1 MTAAGSAGTAPQK
14 FAAQGSGE
22 QLSGEQSSGGQGS
35 GERTGGV
42 LVAGVGNMFL
52 HDDGF
57 GPEVARHLAA
67 HPQPLESGVRVVDYG
82 IRGMH
87 LAYDLL
93 AGVDILVLVDTV
105 PADGNSA
112 PGSIRVLQ
120 VSAADV
126 DGRALLDPHG
136 MDPAA
141 VLGRLR
147 SMGGSLPATYVVG
160 CVPADLSEGIG
171 LSPAVAAAVS
181 EAAAAVGSLLGRQTS
196 TPSSSTAS

>member
-1 MTAAGSAGTAPQK
+1 VTA
-14 FAAQGSGE
+14 
-22 QLSGEQSSGGQGS
+22 
-35 GERTGGV
+35 GV

-67 HPQPLESGVRVVDYG
+67 QPRPQASDVRVVDYG

-93 AGVDILVLVDTV
+93 AGVDTLILVDTV
-105 PADGNSA
+105 PPDGTSA

-120 VSAADV
+120 VSSADL
-126 DGRALLDPHG
+126 DSRASFDPHG

-141 VLGRLR
+141 VLVRLR

-171 LSPAVAAAVS
+171 LSPAVAAAVP
-181 EAAAAVGSLLGRQTS
+181 EAVAAVGSLLGQQSSAPNR
-196 TPSSSTAS
+196 SSTSNEGGVSTCA

>member
-1 MTAAGSAGTAPQK
+1 VTAAGRAGTAPHD
-14 FAAQGSGE
+14 
-22 QLSGEQSSGGQGS
+22 SGGQDS

-42 LVAGVGNMFL
+42 LVAGVGNIFL

-67 HPQPLESGVRVVDYG
+67 QPQPLAPGVRVVDYG

-93 AGVDILVLVDTV
+93 AGVDTLVLVDTV
-105 PADGNSA
+105 PADGTSA

-120 VSAADV
+120 VSSADL
-126 DGRALLDPHG
+126 DRRASFDPHG

-141 VLGRLR
+141 VLVRLR

-160 CVPADLSEGIG
+160 CVPEDLSEGIG
-171 LSPAVAAAVS
+171 LSPAVAAAVPK
-181 EAAAAVGSLLGRQTS
+181 AAAAVGSLLGRQTS
-196 TPSSSTAS
+196 VPIRSSTTT

>member
-1 MTAAGSAGTAPQK
+1 MTADSRAASVPQGSAAP
-14 FAAQGSGE
+14 GDD
-22 QLSGEQSSGGQGS
+22 
-35 GERTGGV
+35 ERPGGV
-42 LVAGVGNMFL
+42 LVAGVGNLFL

-57 GPEVARHLAA
+57 GPEVARHLAEN
-67 HPQPLESGVRVVDYG
+67 PQPLAPGVRVVDYG

-93 AGVDILVLVDTV
+93 AGVDTLVLVDTV
-105 PADGNSA
+105 PADGTSA
-112 PGSIRVLQ
+112 PGSIRVLR
-120 VSAADV
+120 VSAADL
-126 DGRALLDPHG
+126 DGRAMLDPHG

-171 LSPAVAAAVS
+171 LSAPVAAAVPK
-181 EAAAAVGSLLGRQTS
+181 AAAAVGSLLGRHSS
-196 TPSSSTAS
+196 TPRPFSTSK

>member
-1 MTAAGSAGTAPQK
+1 MTAAS
-14 FAAQGSGE
+14 
-22 QLSGEQSSGGQGS
+22 
-35 GERTGGV
+35 V

-67 HPQPLESGVRVVDYG
+67 QPQPLAPGVRVVDYG

-93 AGVDILVLVDTV
+93 AGVDTLVLVDTV
-105 PADGNSA
+105 PPDGVSA
-112 PGSIRVLQ
+112 PGSIRVLE
-120 VSAADV
+120 VSSADL
-126 DGRALLDPHG
+126 DSRASFDPHG

-141 VLGRLR
+141 VLVRLR
-147 SMGGSLPATYVVG
+147 SMGGGLPATYVVG

-171 LSPAVAAAVS
+171 LSPAVAAAVP
-181 EAAAAVGSLLGRQTS
+181 EAAAAVGSLLGQQSSAPNRSSTS
-196 TPSSSTAS
+196 T